1 MNNLLGMITAF
12 LTCTACISWNDAQLI
27 APSVVSSLAD
37 VVVSNDS
44 ASDVLAGMSSGD
56 FSSAPAFVTAASHAT
71 QAVSTVINHQQPD
84 PMVLIAL
91 SGILKSVASTNAAA
105 SYLGGNPAVIK
116 ISQCGDAMKLTRDVL
131 PWPEGWAIVQN
142 PERPNHPGML
152 NCYITDGVQYVPMTV
167 TTTV

>member
-1 MNNLLGMITAF
+1 MNNFLGIITAL
-12 LTCTACISWNDAQLI
+12 LTCTVCISWNDAQSI

-37 VVVSNDS
+37 IVVSNDS
-44 ASDVLAGMSSGD
+44 ASDVMAGMSSGD
-56 FSSAPAFVTAASHAT
+56 FSSAPALVTAASHAT
-71 QAVSTVINHQQPD
+71 QAISTVINQQPD

-91 SGILKSVASTNAAA
+91 SGILKNVASTNAAA

-116 ISQCGDAMKLTRDVL
+116 VSQCGDAMKLTRNVL

-142 PERPNHPGML
+142 PELPNYPGML